1 MRHPSGVD
9 MLAVATGMKVIGSV
23 PSSPLGLQLAELSLA
38 ERIRESA
45 IDPNPDH
52 ALISVVHSIGPTG
65 GFSGQLEPEFGG
77 PPGARSRHLGIKRN
91 FQSVVSC
98 RSRRAGRLISR
109 KRVVSCRSGL
119 VVLQKYEACFGPHGD
134 S

>member
-1 MRHPSGVD
+1 

-65 GFSGQLEPEFGG
+65 GFSGQLEPAVGAGG
-77 PPGARSRHLGIKRN
+77 GIRTHDLTITNRLRYQTARHRLGTT
-91 FQSVVSC
+91 QVSKL
-98 RSRRAGRLISR
+98 RLI
-109 KRVVSCRSGL
+109 VL
-119 VVLQKYEACFGPHGD
+119 VLVK
-134 S
+134 